1 MNIRSF
7 QNHTPNIDPSAF
19 VDASAV
25 LIGQVSIGEHAS
37 VWPMSVLRG
46 DIHHIEIGAYSNIQD
61 GSVLHVTHVSA
72 HNPTGFS
79 LTIGKYVTVG
89 HQVVLHGC
97 TIGNYCLIGMGSA
110 IIDGAIIPDH
120 VIIGAKSLV
129 PQGKVLES
137 GYLSVGQPVG
147 RVRKL
152 TDKELEFLQYSAQ
165 HYAKL
170 AQQHAES

>member
-7 QNHTPNIDPSAF
+7 QNHTPTIDETAF

-25 LIGQVSIGEHAS
+25 VIGQVSLGAHAS

-46 DIHHIEIGAYSNIQD
+46 DIHRIKIGAYSNIQD
-61 GSVLHVTHVSA
+61 GSVLHVTHESA
-72 HNPTGFS
+72 YNPSGFP

-97 TIGNYCLIGMGSA
+97 TIEDYCLIGMGSA
-110 IIDGAIIPDH
+110 IIDGAIIPDR

-137 GYLSVGQPVG
+137 GYLYIGQPVR

-152 TDKELEFLQYSAQ
+152 TDKELTFLEYSAQ